1 MSGRRT
7 LYQLWRAVY
16 PVLLYLVIQVVVSAI
31 FAVAL
36 TMCVRLG
43 WVDDYLETYLDSA
56 TLILLISA
64 LVGILIFELLYR
76 DDSLRRHMAPT
87 AWQESLLWVLIGAS
101 ALALLGNNLM
111 NLTPL
116 AEVSESYQES
126 SAALETGS
134 IWVQIACVGFAAPV
148 AEELVM
154 RGLLYGRLREIMRP
168 SWATI
173 FSALIFGIFHG
184 NIVQGIYAFA
194 LGIFFAWLMERYRTI
209 FVPILAHV
217 SANLFVTAL
226 SDSGLY
232 EMIFVSAPVFI
243 LVTAACALIFAVSFQ
258 KLTI

>member
-16 PVLLYLVIQVVVSAI
+16 PVLLYLVIQLVVSAI

-36 TMCVRLG
+36 VKCAEFG
-43 WVDDYLETYLDSA
+43 WVDDYLDAYLDST

-64 LVGILIFELLYR
+64 LIGVLIFGLLYR
-76 DDSLRRHMAPT
+76 RDTRRRHMEPA
-87 AWQESLLWVLIGAS
+87 AWQQSLLWVLLAAS
-101 ALALLGNNLM
+101 ALAIVGNNLM

-116 AEVSESYQES
+116 AEMSESYQET
-126 SAALETGS
+126 SAALDTGS
-134 IWVQIACVGFAAPV
+134 IWVQIACVAFAAPAV
-148 AEELVM
+148 EELVM
-154 RGLLYGRLREIMRP
+154 RGLLYGRLREIIRP
-168 SWATI
+168 SWAI
-173 FSALIFGIFHG
+173 FFSALIFGIFHG

-232 EMIFVSAPVFI
+232 DLIFVSAPVF
-243 LVTAACALIFAVSFQ
+243 LAVTVVCVLIFALSFYRL
-258 KLTI
+258 KD